1 MGAIDIDP
9 GPWAAWLSI
18 AAIVV
23 GALLSAGA
31 FYISAQIKTTLSR
44 ELGGNGGG
52 MREALNAVR
61 EDVAEIKTTVA
72 TESTRMDR
80 HLEQHAKH

>member
-1 MGAIDIDP
+1 MSIVDIDP

-18 AAIVV
+18 AAIVL
-23 GALLSAGA
+23 GAILSGAA
-31 FYISAQIKTTLSR
+31 FYISAQIRSAITR
-44 ELGGNGGG
+44 EFGGNGGG

-61 EDVAEIKTTVA
+61 EDVTEIKGSVA
-72 TESTRMDR
+72 AVDARMDR